1 MVASVASVM
10 FEAIGIFKH
19 KQSLLKA
26 WIMLIRLQ
34 INDRDEQSPMELHNR
49 VRRTLSSLPSCPLY

>member
-10 FEAIGIFKH
+10 FEAIWIFKH

-34 INDRDEQSPMELHNR
+34 INDRDE
-49 VRRTLSSLPSCPLY
+49 